1 MIFGM
6 GNPSNVSR
14 ETHVVELVTFWFS
27 WGCILASILY
37 AVRPWLLHPVSHAS
51 DLMHARTL
59 VNLYSQNPSAY
70 LTLEDDKLLYFG
82 HKVDGVIPYGVV
94 GSTIVINGDPIC
106 ADSDFPVLLAE
117 FKEFCQRS
125 AHNLFLSASLTIF
138 WKNIRSRALDGS
150 KTGRK
155 PVSTLRTM
163 KSLARKAPRCV

>member
-1 MIFGM
+1 
-6 GNPSNVSR
+6 
-14 ETHVVELVTFWFS
+14 
-27 WGCILASILY
+27 
-37 AVRPWLLHPVSHAS
+37 
-51 DLMHARTL
+51 MHARTL

-117 FKEFCQRS
+117 FKRILPAQRS
-125 AHNLFLSASLTIF
+125 QPVFISVTDHF

-150 KTGRK
+150 KRGRK

-163 KSLARKAPRCV
+163 KSLARKAPRCG

>member
-1 MIFGM
+1 
-6 GNPSNVSR
+6 
-14 ETHVVELVTFWFS
+14 
-27 WGCILASILY
+27 
-37 AVRPWLLHPVSHAS
+37 
-51 DLMHARTL
+51 MHARTL

-82 HKVDGVIPYGVV
+82 QKVDGVIPYGVV

-163 KSLARKAPRCV
+163 KSLARKAPRCG